1 MLILLVLVSSMAA
14 YFMNTYN
21 VVIDDSMIRNTL
33 QTDAKESM
41 DLLSIKQ
48 VFYFTF
54 LGLLPAYIIYKT
66 PIQYASFKKECIAK
80 FKQLF
85 LLLTIIALTVFL
97 FFKPYASFVREHKPL
112 RFTTNPL
119 YWVYS
124 LGYYTYAT
132 FNSGEIVVKP
142 LGEDAKIIKK
152 AGDKPK
158 IVVLVVG
165 EATRADHLSLNGYK
179 RETTP
184 QLKKEGIINFTNV
197 YSCGT
202 STAAS
207 VPCMFSV
214 YDKANYSYKKGI
226 RTENVLDVLTHTND
240 ISILWRDNNS
250 DSKGVALRVA
260 FENYKNSSNNTM
272 CTEDG
277 ECRDEGMLVGLD
289 SYIKAQKGKDILI
302 ILHQMGNHGPA
313 YYKRYPKAF
322 EKYTPVCKTN
332 QLEACTREEINNA
345 YDNAILYTDDF
356 LTKTIALLK
365 KYGNSYKTAMIY
377 LSDHGE
383 SLGEKGIYLHGLP
396 YFMAPDA
403 QTHIA
408 ALMWMNAPFKNDFN
422 LTALDTD
429 KKWSQDYLF
438 HSLLRLFDVQT
449 KVYDPK
455 LDIFKAGDKDK
466 L

>member
-1 MLILLVLVSSMAA
+1 MLIVLVLVSSMTA

-33 QTDAKESM
+33 QTDIKESM
-41 DLLSIKQ
+41 DLFSIKQ
-48 VFYFTF
+48 VLYVIF
-54 LGLLPAYIIYKT
+54 LGLLPAYLIYKT
-66 PIQYASFKKECIAK
+66 PIKYASFKTEFIAK
-80 FKQLF
+80 LKQLLI
-85 LLLTIIALTVFL
+85 LLIFIGLIVFL
-97 FFKPYASFVREHKPL
+97 FFKPYASFVREYKPL

-119 YWVYS
+119 YWIYS
-124 LGYYTYAT
+124 IGYYTHAT
-132 FNSGEIVVKP
+132 FSSGKIVVKP
-142 LGEDAKIIKK
+142 IGEDAKVIKK
-152 AGDKPK
+152 EGDKPK
-158 IVVLVVG
+158 IVILVVG

-184 QLKKEGIINFTNV
+184 QLKKEGIINFSNV

-202 STAAS
+202 ATASS
-207 VPCMFSV
+207 VPCMFSI
-214 YDKANYSYKKGI
+214 YERADYSYKKGI
-226 RTENVLDVLTHTND
+226 QTENVLDVLKHTD
-240 ISILWRDNNS
+240 DVSILWRDNNS

-260 FENYKNSSNNTM
+260 FENYKNSTNNTE
-272 CTEDG
+272 CTADG

-289 SYIKAQKGKDILI
+289 KYIKAQKGKDILI

-332 QLEACTREEINNA
+332 QLEECTREEINNA

-356 LTKTIALLK
+356 LTKTIGLLK
-365 KYGNSYKTAMIY
+365 KYGDSYKTAMIY

-403 QTHIA
+403 QTHIG

-422 LTALDTD
+422 LTTIDTN
-429 KKWSQDYLF
+429 KKWTQDYLF
-438 HSLLRLFDVQT
+438 HSLLRLFNVQT

-455 LDIFKAGDKDK
+455 LDIFKTGAKDK
-466 L
+466 F